1 MSWAACCSNKQMQ
14 DMFFGESSG
23 AMFRDAAK
31 GRREACCQWCY
42 EAVQMFVVGKSL
54 VWICDNCKGT
64 CEACEKCG
72 QPVSAPRTTPAATG
86 PKFACAGGRELICSR
101 APPILWGSA

>member
-1 MSWAACCSNKQMQ
+1 MQ

-72 QPVSAPRTTPAATG
+72 QPVSAPRTTG
-86 PKFACAGGRELICSR
+86 PKFACAWVVANSSTPEHQLNCGVLRS
-101 APPILWGSA
+101 